1 MSGNL
6 HRFLTNFNRYKFLL
20 KELVKKDVQSKYKD
34 SVLGLFWSFLNPLLQ
49 MIVLTIVFSTFFSR
63 SIPNFP
69 VYLLTGRLILDLFAK
84 GTSGAM
90 KSIKNN
96 KAIIK
101 KIYVPKYMFPLGTI
115 VSEFINYLISLI
127 VLVLVMIITGQE
139 FYFAIIYT
147 VIPIILVL
155 ILTIGVGL
163 ILTTLATYFTDI
175 NYLWKVVTMMLTYL
189 SAVFY
194 PIDIV
199 PKKFL
204 IFFKLNPIYAAISSC
219 RACVLYGTFPEI
231 KPLLYLTACAFI
243 SLTLGLI
250 IFYRY
255 HDKFILRI

>member
-1 MSGNL
+1 MSGNM
-6 HRFLTNFNRYKFLL
+6 HRFMTNFNSYKFLL
-20 KELVKKDVQSKYKD
+20 TELIKKDVQSKYKD

-90 KSIKNN
+90 KSIKLN
-96 KAIIK
+96 KAIIQ

-115 VSEFINYLISLI
+115 CSEFINYLISLV
-127 VLVLVMIITGQE
+127 VLLLVMIVTGQE
-139 FYFAIIYT
+139 FYFSIIYA
-147 VIPIILVL
+147 VIPIALVL

-163 ILTTLATYFTDI
+163 ILTTLATYFTDV

-204 IFFKLNPIYAAISSC
+204 IFFKLNPIYAAIASC
-219 RACVLYGTFPEI
+219 RACILYDSFPEI
-231 KPLLYLTACAFI
+231 KPLLYLALCAFG
-243 SLTLGLI
+243 SLIVGLM
-250 IFYRY
+250 IFYKY
-255 HDKFILRI
+255 QDEFILRI

>member
-1 MSGNL
+1 MSGNM
-6 HRFLTNFNRYKFLL
+6 HRFMTNFKSYKFLL
-20 KELVKKDVQSKYKD
+20 TELIKKDVQSKYKD

-90 KSIKNN
+90 TSIKIN
-96 KAIIK
+96 KAIVQ
-101 KIYVPKYMFPLGTI
+101 KIYVPKYMFPLGSI
-115 VSEFINYLISLI
+115 CAEFINYLISLI
-127 VLVLVMIITGQE
+127 VLVLVMIVTGQE
-139 FYFAIIYT
+139 FYFTIIYA
-147 VIPIILVL
+147 VIPIFLVL

-199 PKKFL
+199 PKRFL
-204 IFFKLNPIYAAISSC
+204 IFFKLNPIYSAIASC
-219 RACVLYGTFPEI
+219 RACILYDSFPEI
-231 KPLLYLTACAFI
+231 KMLLYLAACAFI
-243 SLTLGLI
+243 SLILGLI
-250 IFYRY
+250 IFYKY
-255 HDKFILRI
+255 QDEFILRI